1 MAQYGLGLL
10 PPTLAALWLVPGP
23 GRVAARRAVLAAGL
37 SCALAVAIVV
47 GLDAIGGLGRVRP
60 FAALGLVP
68 LVPHSADASFPS
80 DHALVSAAV
89 AWPLLARRPGVGAW
103 CLLVALIVGL
113 ARVAAGLHFP
123 SDVLGSALLA
133 ALPAAA
139 GLGLETALAGTPLV
153 RRATGQGLGEE
164 RST

>member
-1 MAQYGLGLL
+1 M
-10 PPTLAALWLVPGP
+10 
-23 GRVAARRAVLAAGL
+23 
-37 SCALAVAIVV
+37 
-47 GLDAIGGLGRVRP
+47 
-60 FAALGLVP
+60 
-68 LVPHSADASFPS
+68 S
-80 DHALVSAAV
+80 DSSSE
-89 AWPLLARRPGVGAW
+89 LLARLCADQHERWQAGQRILVEEFLTRYPALESDDEG
-103 CLLVALIVGL
+103 LVALIVGL

-139 GLGLETALAGTPLV
+139 GLSLETALAGTPLV